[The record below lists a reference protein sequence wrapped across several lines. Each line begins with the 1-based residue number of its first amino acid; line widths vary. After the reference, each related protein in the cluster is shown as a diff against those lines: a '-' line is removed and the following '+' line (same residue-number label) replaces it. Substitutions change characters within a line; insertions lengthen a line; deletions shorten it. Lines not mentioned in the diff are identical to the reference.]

1 MNILLI
7 VIVTLVVL
15 FLAMQF
21 TAYFKSKKFVGQP
34 LPFDNLSGNLK
45 NSIKDKNSVLYFYAP
60 NCHACKQQSPVME
73 ELKKDFNNIFIIDAS
88 KNVSD
93 ARAFGIMGTPSTIF
107 IKANQIK
114 DVMIGFRNENVL
126 RKKLAEL

>member
-7 VIVTLVVL
+7 IIVTLVVL

-21 TAYFKSKKFVGQP
+21 TAYFKSKKLVGQS
-34 LPFDNLSGNLK
+34 LPFDKLSGNLK

-60 NCHACKQQSPVME
+60 NCHACKQQSPIIE
-73 ELKKDFNNIFIIDAS
+73 KLKKDFNNIFMIDAS
-88 KNVSD
+88 QNISD

-107 IKANQIK
+107 VKANQIK
-114 DVMIGFRNENVL
+114 EVMIGFKNENVL